1 MESKPLPSFPF
12 PQKTVLVLGRERS
25 GIPPQILQVS
35 RCRGAFNIVIRL
47 LCSLLDSQMRCDGKH
62 LLAVSFGFE
71 SMCIH
76 RAGALLCPWG
86 DNRGDSVPC

>member
-35 RCRGAFNIVIRL
+35 CCKGAFSIVIIL
-47 LCSLLDSQMRCDGKH
+47 LCSLLDGQMRCDGKH
-62 LLAVSFGFE
+62 LLAVSFGPK
-71 SMCIH
+71 SMRIH

-86 DNRGDSVPC
+86 ENRENCVPC